1 MKTYKVIEH
10 NRYRRNAIIAS
21 LIAGIAALIAI
32 HEKAKC
38 DKCAGI
44 ELLADVFYRTKPD
57 EMAIIFDACKE
68 ANHIKRSQSY

>member
-1 MKTYKVIEH
+1 MKRYKVVEY

-21 LIAGIAALIAI
+21 LISGIAAFIAI

-38 DKCAGI
+38 DKCVGV

-68 ANHIKRSQSY
+68 ATRVKK